1 MRLSITALAAG
12 LLLAPYAAAFG
23 RGTAMDIG
31 PDDDTIS
38 AADLHKRA
46 ETTNGWGTFDQLIDH
61 ADPALGTFKQR
72 YWYGT
77 EFWKGPGSPIYLVT
91 PGEQT
96 GTGFNR
102 TWLGSARLSGLMA
115 NQTGGAVVI
124 LEHRYWGG
132 SSPYAN
138 LTVENLQYL
147 TLDNSLKDLT
157 YFAKNFVPPFDD
169 SGASSAGKAPWVFAG
184 GSYAGALAGW
194 LAALEPDLVLSFG
207 SKKRKQELKKK
218 FMLEDLED
226 GDFAAALEWGPWQW
240 QSTQF
245 YSVKNTGYTPY
256 YRFCDYV
263 ENVWPNSTNK
273 VPGARG
279 VGLAKALDGY
289 AKYVKEEVIPGY
301 CESAGY
307 AEWEGELNIECF
319 KGLDPNNVAYKD
331 LTPGNWVNRPMELDA
346 LQRAC
351 PLHFPEGGYGLESGK
366 RAKDVNRWT
375 GGWDVTN
382 TTRAMHTNGQHDPWR
397 DATLSSAFRP
407 GGPVHSSKQLPVRL
421 VKGGVHCSDM
431 YGPNW
436 DANEDVKRLAL
447 DAAAEMKGWV
457 GEWYEEKGVKKPWAK
472 N

>member
-31 PDDDTIS
+31 PEDDTIS

-169 SGASSAGKAPWVFAG
+169 SGASSADNAPWVFAG

-194 LAALEPDLVLSFG
+194 LAALEPGTFWAYYSSSGVVEAVGDFWQYFAPVQEATPRNCSSDVNAVINYVDLVLSFG

-226 GDFAAALEWGPWQW
+226 GDFAA
-240 QSTQF
+240 
-245 YSVKNTGYTPY
+245 
-256 YRFCDYV
+256 
-263 ENVWPNSTNK
+263 
-273 VPGARG
+273 
-279 VGLAKALDGY
+279 
-289 AKYVKEEVIPGY
+289 
-301 CESAGY
+301 
-307 AEWEGELNIECF
+307 
-319 KGLDPNNVAYKD
+319 
-331 LTPGNWVNRPMELDA
+331 
-346 LQRAC
+346 
-351 PLHFPEGGYGLESGK
+351 
-366 RAKDVNRWT
+366 
-375 GGWDVTN
+375 
-382 TTRAMHTNGQHDPWR
+382 
-397 DATLSSAFRP
+397 
-407 GGPVHSSKQLPVRL
+407 
-421 VKGGVHCSDM
+421 
-431 YGPNW
+431 
-436 DANEDVKRLAL
+436 
-447 DAAAEMKGWV
+447 
-457 GEWYEEKGVKKPWAK
+457 
-472 N
+472 

>member
-31 PDDDTIS
+31 PDDDTVS

-46 ETTNGWGTFDQLIDH
+46 ETVNGWGTFDQLIDH
-61 ADPALGTFKQR
+61 ADPALSTFKQR

-96 GTGFNR
+96 GEGFNR

-124 LEHRYWGG
+124 LEHRYWGR

-157 YFAKNFVPPFDD
+157 YFAKTFVPPFDD
-169 SGASSAGKAPWVFAG
+169 SGKSSADKAPWVFAG

-194 LAALEPDLVLSFG
+194 LATLEPGTFWAYYSSSGVVEAVGDFWQYFAPVQEATPKNCSSDVNSVINYVDMVLSFG
-207 SKKRKQELKKK
+207 SKKKKQELKNK
-218 FMLEDLED
+218 FLLGDLED
-226 GDFAAALEWGPWQW
+226 GDFAAVLEWGPWQW

-245 YSVKNTGYTPY
+245 YSIKNTGYTPY
-256 YRFCDYV
+256 YRFCDFV

-289 AKYVKEEVIPGY
+289 AKFVKEEVIPS
-301 CESAGY
+301 CEFCHTSLPHSVLETNFLPQTARVPATPNGRVSSMLSA
-307 AEWEGELNIECF
+307 L
-319 KGLDPNNVAYKD
+319 
-331 LTPGNWVNRPMELDA
+331 
-346 LQRAC
+346 RA
-351 PLHFPEGGYGLESGK
+351 
-366 RAKDVNRWT
+366 
-375 GGWDVTN
+375 
-382 TTRAMHTNGQHDPWR
+382 
-397 DATLSSAFRP
+397 
-407 GGPVHSSKQLPVRL
+407 
-421 VKGGVHCSDM
+421 
-431 YGPNW
+431 
-436 DANEDVKRLAL
+436 
-447 DAAAEMKGWV
+447 
-457 GEWYEEKGVKKPWAK
+457 
-472 N
+472 